1 MEIQTLNPAT
11 PRQRQRIE
19 AFLKRNGLR
28 IDDMNYYAA
37 ALDDDGE
44 MIAGGG
50 LKDDVIKCV
59 AVDDAHKGEAIANTL
74 VSHLIS
80 HANQEGYSC
89 IKLFTKPKNRQLF
102 ESLSF
107 RLLAEA
113 PEAILMETG
122 IGGISNTVKAL
133 KKIKEES
140 EKYKEYNKE
149 CREDS
154 KECKEDSKE
163 CKEDCKEC
171 KEDSKECKEEEKT
184 NLNTSTPQHLN
195 TSYLNTSTSQHLNT
209 SYLNTSTPH
218 HLTTTTPPRGV
229 VVMNCNPFTLGHRY
243 LIEQAAKQVKRLYV
257 MVVREDCSLFAYTE
271 RKAMVEQG
279 VADIENVSVI
289 DGSDYAISRA
299 TFPTYFLKRLDDAAD
314 TQMQLD
320 LDLFRRHIA
329 PALGATVRFVGT
341 EPTDQLTRRY
351 NQLMHEALTDVR
363 EIDRLAKD
371 GNAVSA
377 SRVRKA
383 MEQGDMNTIRQ
394 LVPPT
399 TLPYIIAHL
408 ATQALQAELDTT
420 PKPGLVD
427 KDNNGA
433 HRDMDHALMQLS
445 INTLHPYFMRLALL
459 GFADTL
465 PSHTAIRDTGIEAEK
480 AMLAATNGVNTHKGA
495 LFSMGLAV
503 VAAAYE
509 EKKAAANK
517 EEREEER
524 KKEEKGKER
533 GKEEREDSQVPLKS
547 LESLESLAP
556 LAPIESLAS
565 PLSSL
570 QLTIKSLAAS
580 FPDTS
585 GTHGSK
591 AKQLSNGTTTIK
603 GALDNAREGYEKL
616 FAEWL
621 PFYNERRKSHDA
633 HALHKTLLRIMCD
646 LDDTNIIYRTN
657 FATAEQVK
665 QEARALLDN
674 FKEAYAAES
683 KEKCTSTIEE
693 CASAI
698 EEKCASAEL
707 LALKDMDHRYTARN
721 ISPGGAADMLSLTVF
736 IGSIQTY

>member
-37 ALDDDGE
+37 VLDDDGK

-122 IGGISNTVKAL
+122 IGGISNTVEAL

-149 CREDS
+149 CKEDN
-154 KECKEDSKE
+154 KECKENTSY
-163 CKEDCKEC
+163 
-171 KEDSKECKEEEKT
+171 
-184 NLNTSTPQHLN
+184 LNTSTPQHLN
-195 TSYLNTSTSQHLNT
+195 TTMQPT
-209 SYLNTSTPH
+209 
-218 HLTTTTPPRGV
+218 GCI
-229 VVMNCNPFTLGHRY
+229 VMNCNPFTLGHRY
-243 LIEQAAKQVKRLYV
+243 LIEQAAKQVERLYV

-314 TQMQLD
+314 TQMLLD

-351 NQLMHEALTDVR
+351 NQLMHEALKDVR
-363 EIDRLAKD
+363 EINRLEKD

-383 MEQGDMNTIRQ
+383 MEEGDMNTIRQ

-445 INTLHPYFMRLALL
+445 INTLHPYFVRLAFL

-465 PSHTAIRDTGIEAEK
+465 PSHTVIRDAGIEAEK
-480 AMLAATNGVNTHKGA
+480 AMLEATNGVNTHKGA

-517 EEREEER
+517 EVRGKEREEEY
-524 KKEEKGKER
+524 
-533 GKEEREDSQVPLKS
+533 
-547 LESLESLAP
+547 
-556 LAPIESLAS
+556 
-565 PLSSL
+565 LSSL
-570 QLTIKSLAAS
+570 QLTIKALAAS

-633 HALHKTLLRIMCD
+633 HALHKTLLRIMCNI
-646 LDDTNIIYRTN
+646 DDTNVIYRTN
-657 FATAEQVK
+657 VVTAEEVK
-665 QEARALLDN
+665 QEARALLAS
-674 FKEAYAAES
+674 FEEAYAAED
-683 KEKCTSTIEE
+683 KEK

-707 LALKDMDHRYTARN
+707 LALKDMDRRYTERN

>member
-19 AFLKRNGLR
+19 AFLKRNALR

-37 ALDDDGE
+37 VLDDDGE

-122 IGGISNTVKAL
+122 IGGISNTVEAL

-149 CREDS
+149 C
-154 KECKEDSKE
+154 KEDS
-163 CKEDCKEC
+163 KEC

-184 NLNTSTPQHLN
+184 NLNTTTPQHLNTSYLNTSTPQHLN
-195 TSYLNTSTSQHLNT
+195 TSYLNTSTPQHLNT
-209 SYLNTSTPH
+209 
-218 HLTTTTPPRGV
+218 TPPRGGV

-243 LIEQAAKQVKRLYV
+243 LIEQAAKQVERLYV
-257 MVVREDCSLFAYTE
+257 MVVKEDCSLFAYTE

-279 VADIENVSVI
+279 VADIENVNVI

-314 TQMQLD
+314 TQMLLD

-351 NQLMHEALTDVR
+351 NQLMHEALKDVR
-363 EIDRLAKD
+363 ETDRLEKD
-371 GNAVSA
+371 GYAVSA

-383 MEQGDMNTIRQ
+383 MEEGDMNTIRQ

-433 HRDMDHALMQLS
+433 HRDMDYAMMQLS
-445 INTLHPYFMRLALL
+445 INTLHPYFVRLALL

-465 PSHTAIRDTGIEAEK
+465 PSHTVIRDAGIEAEK

-517 EEREEER
+517 EER
-524 KKEEKGKER
+524 GKER
-533 GKEEREDSQVPLKS
+533 EEGY
-547 LESLESLAP
+547 
-556 LAPIESLAS
+556 
-565 PLSSL
+565 LSSL

-591 AKQLSNGTTTIK
+591 AKLLSNGTITIK

-621 PFYNERRKSHDA
+621 PFYNERRKNHDA

-646 LDDTNIIYRTN
+646 LDDTNVIYRTN
-657 FATAEQVK
+657 VATAEEVK
-665 QEARALLDN
+665 QEARALLAS
-674 FKEAYAAES
+674 FEEAYAAQD
-683 KEKCTSTIEE
+683 KEKCESAIEE
-693 CASAI
+693 KCESAI

-707 LALKDMDHRYTARN
+707 LALKDMDRRYIARN

>member
-19 AFLKRNGLR
+19 AFLKRNALR

-37 ALDDDGE
+37 VLDDDGE

-80 HANQEGYSC
+80 HANQEGYGC

-122 IGGISNTVKAL
+122 IGGISNTVETL

-149 CREDS
+149 CKEDS
-154 KECKEDSKE
+154 KKCKEDSKE
-163 CKEDCKEC
+163 CKEVR
-171 KEDSKECKEEEKT
+171 KT

-195 TSYLNTSTSQHLNT
+195 TSYH
-209 SYLNTSTPH
+209 NTSTPQ
-218 HLTTTTPPRGV
+218 HLTTTLPRGGV

-243 LIEQAAKQVKRLYV
+243 LIEQAAKQVERLYV

-314 TQMQLD
+314 TQMLLD

-351 NQLMHEALTDVR
+351 NQLMHEALKDVR
-363 EIDRLAKD
+363 ETARLEKD
-371 GNAVSA
+371 GYAVSA

-383 MEQGDMNTIRQ
+383 MEEGDMNTIRQ

-445 INTLHPYFMRLALL
+445 INTLHPYFVRLALL

-465 PSHTAIRDTGIEAEK
+465 PSHTSIRDAGIEAEK

-517 EEREEER
+517 EERGKEGRKEER
-524 KKEEKGKER
+524 GKER
-533 GKEEREDSQVPLKS
+533 EKEEREDSLVSIENLT
-547 LESLESLAP
+547 
-556 LAPIESLAS
+556 PIESIAS

-570 QLTIKSLAAS
+570 QLTIKALAAS

-591 AKQLSNGTTTIK
+591 AKLLSNGTTTIK

-621 PFYNERRKSHDA
+621 PFYNERRKNHDA

-646 LDDTNIIYRTN
+646 LDDTNVIYRTN
-657 FATAEQVK
+657 VATAEEVK
-665 QEARALLDN
+665 QEARALLTS
-674 FKEAYAAES
+674 FEEAYAAQD
-683 KEKCTSTIEE
+683 K
-693 CASAI
+693 
-698 EEKCASAEL
+698 EKCASAEL
-707 LALKDMDHRYTARN
+707 LALKDMDRRYTERN

>member
-1 MEIQTLNPAT
+1 MEIQTLNPTT

-28 IDDMNYYAA
+28 FDDMHYYAA
-37 ALDDDGE
+37 VTDDDGE

-50 LKDDVIKCV
+50 LKGNVIKCV

-74 VSHLIS
+74 ISHLIA
-80 HANQEGYSC
+80 HANEEGHSNVM
-89 IKLFTKPKNRQLF
+89 LFTKPKNRQLF

-113 PEAILMETG
+113 PEAVLMETG
-122 IGGISNTVKAL
+122 IGGINNTVEAL
-133 KKIKEES
+133 KRIREES

-149 CREDS
+149 CKEDS

-163 CKEDCKEC
+163 CKENSE
-171 KEDSKECKEEEKT
+171 ECKEEEKT
-184 NLNTSTPQHLN
+184 NLNTSPSHHLNPSTPQ
-195 TSYLNTSTSQHLNT
+195 
-209 SYLNTSTPH
+209 P
-218 HLTTTTPPRGV
+218 LTTTTPLRGV

-243 LIEQAAKQVKRLYV
+243 LIEQAAKQVERLFV
-257 MVVREDCSLFAYTE
+257 MVVRENCSLFAYAE

-279 VADIENVSVI
+279 VAHLKNVTVI
-289 DGSDYAISRA
+289 DGSEYAISQA

-314 TQMQLD
+314 TQMLLD

-351 NQLMHEALTDVR
+351 NQLMHEVLADVR
-363 EIDRLAKD
+363 ETARLEKE

-383 MEQGDMNTIRQ
+383 MEQGDMSTIRQ

-433 HRDMDHALMQLS
+433 HRDMDYALMQRS
-445 INTLHPYFMRLALL
+445 IETLHPYFVKFALL
-459 GFADTL
+459 GCADTL
-465 PSHTAIRDTGIEAEK
+465 PSHTAIRDAGIEAEK
-480 AMLAATNGVNTHKGA
+480 AMLSATNGVNTHKGA

-503 VAAAYE
+503 VAAA
-509 EKKAAANK
+509 N
-517 EEREEER
+517 EER
-524 KKEEKGKER
+524 KIAANEEQILKER
-533 GKEEREDSQVPLKS
+533 NGGEDVLV
-547 LESLESLAP
+547 
-556 LAPIESLAS
+556 
-565 PLSSL
+565 SL
-570 QLTIKSLAAS
+570 QTTIKALAAS
-580 FPDTS
+580 FPDTN

-591 AKQLSNGTTTIK
+591 AKLLSKGTTTIK
-603 GALDNAREGYEKL
+603 GALDNAREGYEML

-621 PFYNERRKSHDA
+621 PFYIERRKERDA
-633 HALHKTLLRIMCD
+633 HTLHKTLLRIMCD
-646 LDDTNIIYRTN
+646 IDDTNVIYRTDL
-657 FATAEQVK
+657 ATAEEVK
-665 QEARALLDN
+665 LESRALLDN
-674 FKEAYAAES
+674 FS
-683 KEKCTSTIEE
+683 K
-693 CASAI
+693 A
-698 EEKCASAEL
+698 
-707 LALKDMDHRYTARN
+707 ALKNMDRHYTTRN
-721 ISPGGAADMLSLTVF
+721 ISPGGAADMLSLTIF
-736 IGSIQTY
+736 IGSIQT

>member
-19 AFLKRNGLR
+19 AFLKRNALR

-37 ALDDDGE
+37 VLDDDGE

-122 IGGISNTVKAL
+122 IGGISNTVEAL

-149 CREDS
+149 CKEDN
-154 KECKEDSKE
+154 KECKEDN
-163 CKEDCKEC
+163 KEC

-184 NLNTSTPQHLN
+184 NLNTSTSQHLNTSYLNTTTPQHLN
-195 TSYLNTSTSQHLNT
+195 TSYLNTSTPQHLNT
-209 SYLNTSTPH
+209 SYITTSTPQ
-218 HLTTTTPPRGV
+218 HLTTTMQPTGCI
-229 VVMNCNPFTLGHRY
+229 VMNCNPFTLGHRY
-243 LIEQAAKQVKRLYV
+243 LIEQAAKQVERLYV

-314 TQMQLD
+314 TQMLLD

-351 NQLMHEALTDVR
+351 NQLMHEALKDVR
-363 EIDRLAKD
+363 EINRLEKD

-383 MEQGDMNTIRQ
+383 MEEGDMNTIRQ

-445 INTLHPYFMRLALL
+445 INTLHPYFVRLAFL

-465 PSHTAIRDTGIEAEK
+465 PSHTVIRDAGIEAEK
-480 AMLAATNGVNTHKGA
+480 AMLEATNGVNTHKGA

-517 EEREEER
+517 EER
-524 KKEEKGKER
+524 GKER
-533 GKEEREDSQVPLKS
+533 EEEY
-547 LESLESLAP
+547 
-556 LAPIESLAS
+556 
-565 PLSSL
+565 LSSL
-570 QLTIKSLAAS
+570 QLTIKALAAS
-580 FPDTS
+580 FSDTS

-646 LDDTNIIYRTN
+646 LDDTNVIYRTN
-657 FATAEQVK
+657 VVTAEEVK
-665 QEARALLDN
+665 QEARALLAS
-674 FKEAYAAES
+674 FEEAYAAED
-683 KEKCTSTIEE
+683 KEK

-707 LALKDMDHRYTARN
+707 LALKDMDRRYTERN

>member
-1 MEIQTLNPAT
+1 MEIQTLNPTT

-28 IDDMNYYAA
+28 FDDMHYYAA
-37 ALDDDGE
+37 VTDDDGE

-50 LKDDVIKCV
+50 LKGNVIKCV

-74 VSHLIS
+74 ISHLIA
-80 HANQEGYSC
+80 HANEEGHSNVM
-89 IKLFTKPKNRQLF
+89 LFTKPKNRQLF

-113 PEAILMETG
+113 PEAVLMETG
-122 IGGISNTVKAL
+122 IGGINNMVEQL

-149 CREDS
+149 C
-154 KECKEDSKE
+154 KEDSKE
-163 CKEDCKEC
+163 CKENSE
-171 KEDSKECKEEEKT
+171 ECKEEEKT
-184 NLNTSTPQHLN
+184 NLNPSTPQHLNISTPQHLN
-195 TSYLNTSTSQHLNT
+195 TSTPQHLNP
-209 SYLNTSTPH
+209 SPPQP
-218 HLTTTTPPRGV
+218 LTTTTPLRGV

-243 LIEQAAKQVKRLYV
+243 LIEQAAKQVERLFV
-257 MVVREDCSLFAYTE
+257 MVVREDCSLFTYAE

-279 VADIENVSVI
+279 VAHLENVTVI
-289 DGSDYAISRA
+289 DGSEYAISQA

-314 TQMQLD
+314 TQMLLD

-341 EPTDQLTRRY
+341 EPTDRLTRRY
-351 NQLMHEALTDVR
+351 NQLMHEVLADVI
-363 EIDRLAKD
+363 ETARLEKK
-371 GNAVSA
+371 GNVVSA

-383 MEQGDMNTIRQ
+383 MEQGDMSTIRQ

-433 HRDMDHALMQLS
+433 HRDMDYALMQRS
-445 INTLHPYFMRLALL
+445 IHTLHPYFVQLARL

-465 PSHTAIRDTGIEAEK
+465 PTHTAIRDIGIEAER
-480 AMLAATNGVNTHKGA
+480 AMLSATNGVNTHKGA

-503 VAAAYE
+503 VAAAH
-509 EKKAAANK
+509 EK
-517 EEREEER
+517 
-524 KKEEKGKER
+524 
-533 GKEEREDSQVPLKS
+533 DTD
-547 LESLESLAP
+547 
-556 LAPIESLAS
+556 
-565 PLSSL
+565 SL
-570 QLTIKSLAAS
+570 QTTIKALAAS
-580 FPDTS
+580 FPDTN

-591 AKQLSNGTTTIK
+591 AKLLSKGTTAIK
-603 GALDNAREGYEKL
+603 GALDNAREGYEML

-621 PFYNERRKSHDA
+621 PFYIERRKEHDA
-633 HALHKTLLRIMCD
+633 YTPHKTLLRIMCD
-646 LDDTNIIYRTN
+646 LDDTNVIYRTN
-657 FATAEQVK
+657 LATAEEVK
-665 QEARALLDN
+665 QEARALLDS
-674 FKEAYAAES
+674 FSKAHTAED
-683 KEKCTSTIEE
+683 KEKRI
-693 CASAI
+693 A
-698 EEKCASAEL
+698 AEL
-707 LALKDMDHRYTARN
+707 LALKDMDKRYTARN

-736 IGSIQTY
+736 VGSVQT

>member
-1 MEIQTLNPAT
+1 MDIQTLNPTT

-28 IDDMNYYAA
+28 FDDMHYYAA
-37 ALDDDGE
+37 ITDDDGE

-50 LKDDVIKCV
+50 LKGNVIKCV

-74 VSHLIS
+74 ISHLIA
-80 HANQEGYSC
+80 HANEEGHSNVM
-89 IKLFTKPKNRQLF
+89 LFTKPKNRQLF

-113 PEAILMETG
+113 PEAVLMETG
-122 IGGISNTVKAL
+122 IGGINNMVEQL
-133 KKIKEES
+133 KKIKEEG
-140 EKYKEYNKE
+140 EV
-149 CREDS
+149 
-154 KECKEDSKE
+154 CKENNQ
-163 CKEDCKEC
+163 
-171 KEDSKECKEEEKT
+171 ECKEEEKT
-184 NLNTSTPQHLN
+184 NLNITTPQHLN
-195 TSYLNTSTSQHLNT
+195 PSTSQ
-209 SYLNTSTPH
+209 S
-218 HLTTTTPPRGV
+218 LTTTTPLRGV

-243 LIEQAAKQVKRLYV
+243 LIEQAAKQVERLFV
-257 MVVREDCSLFAYTE
+257 MVVREDCSLFSYAE

-279 VADIENVSVI
+279 VAHLKNVTVI
-289 DGSDYAISRA
+289 DGSEYAISQT

-314 TQMQLD
+314 TQMLLD

-341 EPTDQLTRRY
+341 EPTDRLTRRY
-351 NQLMHEALTDVR
+351 NQLMHEVLADVR
-363 EIDRLAKD
+363 EIVRLEKK

-383 MEQGDMNTIRQ
+383 MEQGDMSTIRQ

-399 TLPYIIAHL
+399 TLPYIIARL

-433 HRDMDHALMQLS
+433 HRDMDYALMQRS
-445 INTLHPYFMRLALL
+445 IDTLHPYFVKLALL

-465 PSHTAIRDTGIEAEK
+465 PTHTAIRDIGIEAER

-503 VAAAYE
+503 VAAAH
-509 EKKAAANK
+509 
-517 EEREEER
+517 EER
-524 KKEEKGKER
+524 KIAANEEQILKER
-533 GKEEREDSQVPLKS
+533 NGGEDVLV
-547 LESLESLAP
+547 
-556 LAPIESLAS
+556 
-565 PLSSL
+565 SL
-570 QLTIKSLAAS
+570 QTTIKALAAS

-591 AKQLSNGTTTIK
+591 AKLLSKGTTAIK
-603 GALDNAREGYEKL
+603 GALDNAREGYEML

-621 PFYNERRKSHDA
+621 PFYIERRKERDA
-633 HALHKTLLRIMCD
+633 HTLHKTLLRIMCD
-646 LDDTNIIYRTN
+646 LDDTNVIYRTDL
-657 FATAEQVK
+657 ATAEEVK

-674 FKEAYAAES
+674 FS
-683 KEKCTSTIEE
+683 KT
-693 CASAI
+693 
-698 EEKCASAEL
+698 
-707 LALKDMDHRYTARN
+707 ALKDMDRHYTTRN
-721 ISPGGAADMLSLTVF
+721 ISPGGAADMLSLTIF
-736 IGSIQTY
+736 IGSIQT

>member
-37 ALDDDGE
+37 VLDDDGE

-80 HANQEGYSC
+80 HANQEGYGC

-133 KKIKEES
+133 
-140 EKYKEYNKE
+140 EKT
-149 CREDS
+149 REDG
-154 KECKEDSKE
+154 E
-163 CKEDCKEC
+163 
-171 KEDSKECKEEEKT
+171 
-184 NLNTSTPQHLN
+184 
-195 TSYLNTSTSQHLNT
+195 
-209 SYLNTSTPH
+209 
-218 HLTTTTPPRGV
+218 RGV
-229 VVMNCNPFTLGHRY
+229 IVMNCNPFTLGHRY

-279 VADIENVSVI
+279 VADIKNVTVI

-314 TQMQLD
+314 TQMLLD

-351 NQLMHEALTDVR
+351 NQLMHEALKDVR

-383 MEQGDMNTIRQ
+383 MEEGDMNTIRQ

-445 INTLHPYFMRLALL
+445 INTLHPYFVRLALL

-465 PSHTAIRDTGIEAEK
+465 PSHTSIRDTGIEAEK

-509 EKKAAANK
+509 EKKTAAN
-517 EEREEER
+517 
-524 KKEEKGKER
+524 
-533 GKEEREDSQVPLKS
+533 KEEREDSQVPLKS
-547 LESLESLAP
+547 LALLEPLESLVPLESLAP
-556 LAPIESLAS
+556 LENLSPLESLAS

-570 QLTIKSLAAS
+570 QLTIKALAAS

-646 LDDTNIIYRTN
+646 LDDTNVIYRTN
-657 FATAEQVK
+657 VATAEEVK
-665 QEARALLDN
+665 QEARALLAS
-674 FKEAYAAES
+674 FEEAYAAQD
-683 KEKCTSTIEE
+683 KEK

-707 LALKDMDHRYTARN
+707 LALKDMDRRYTARN

>member
-28 IDDMNYYAA
+28 FDDMHYYAA
-37 ALDDDGE
+37 VLDDDGE

-80 HANQEGYSC
+80 HANQEGYGC

-122 IGGISNTVKAL
+122 IGGISNTVEAL

-149 CREDS
+149 C
-154 KECKEDSKE
+154 KEDSKK
-163 CKEDCKEC
+163 CKENT
-171 KEDSKECKEEEKT
+171 SY
-184 NLNTSTPQHLN
+184 LNTSTPQHLN
-195 TSYLNTSTSQHLNT
+195 TTMQPT
-209 SYLNTSTPH
+209 
-218 HLTTTTPPRGV
+218 GCI
-229 VVMNCNPFTLGHRY
+229 VMNCNPFTLGHRY
-243 LIEQAAKQVKRLYV
+243 LIEQAAKQVERLYV
-257 MVVREDCSLFAYTE
+257 MVVKEDCSLFAYTE

-314 TQMQLD
+314 TQMLLD

-351 NQLMHEALTDVR
+351 NQLMHEALKDVR
-363 EIDRLAKD
+363 EINRLEKD

-383 MEQGDMNTIRQ
+383 MEEGDMNTIRQ

-433 HRDMDHALMQLS
+433 HRDMDYALMQLS
-445 INTLHPYFMRLALL
+445 INTLHPYFVRLAFL
-459 GFADTL
+459 GFTDTL
-465 PSHTAIRDTGIEAEK
+465 PSHTVIRDAGIEAEK
-480 AMLAATNGVNTHKGA
+480 VMLEATNGVNTHKGA

-517 EEREEER
+517 EERGKEER
-524 KKEEKGKER
+524 EKER
-533 GKEEREDSQVPLKS
+533 EKEEREDSQVS
-547 LESLESLAP
+547 LENLAP
-556 LAPIESLAS
+556 LESLAS

-570 QLTIKSLAAS
+570 QLTIKALAAS

-646 LDDTNIIYRTN
+646 LDDTNVIYRTN
-657 FATAEQVK
+657 VATAEEVK
-665 QEARALLDN
+665 QEARALLAS
-674 FKEAYAAES
+674 FEEAYAAED
-683 KEKCTSTIEE
+683 KEK

-707 LALKDMDHRYTARN
+707 LALKDMDRRYTERN

>member
-19 AFLKRNGLR
+19 AFLKRNALR

-37 ALDDDGE
+37 VLDDDGE

-80 HANQEGYSC
+80 HANQEGYGC

-122 IGGISNTVKAL
+122 IGGISNTVEAL

-149 CREDS
+149 CKEDN
-154 KECKEDSKE
+154 KECKEDN
-163 CKEDCKEC
+163 KEC

-184 NLNTSTPQHLN
+184 NLNTTTPQHLNTSYLNTTTPQHLN
-195 TSYLNTSTSQHLNT
+195 TSYLNTSTPQ
-209 SYLNTSTPH
+209 
-218 HLTTTTPPRGV
+218 HLTTTMQPIGCI
-229 VVMNCNPFTLGHRY
+229 VMNCNPFTLGHRY
-243 LIEQAAKQVKRLYV
+243 LIEQAAKQVERLYV

-314 TQMQLD
+314 TQMLLD

-351 NQLMHEALTDVR
+351 NQLMHEALKDVR
-363 EIDRLAKD
+363 EINRLEKD

-383 MEQGDMNTIRQ
+383 MEEGDMNTIRQ

-433 HRDMDHALMQLS
+433 HRDMDYALMQLS
-445 INTLHPYFMRLALL
+445 INTLHPYFVRLAFL

-465 PSHTAIRDTGIEAEK
+465 PSHTVIRDAGIEAEK
-480 AMLAATNGVNTHKGA
+480 AMLEATNGVNTHKGA

-517 EEREEER
+517 EVRGKEREEEY
-524 KKEEKGKER
+524 
-533 GKEEREDSQVPLKS
+533 
-547 LESLESLAP
+547 
-556 LAPIESLAS
+556 
-565 PLSSL
+565 LSSL
-570 QLTIKSLAAS
+570 QLTIKALAAS

-646 LDDTNIIYRTN
+646 LDDTNVIYRTN
-657 FATAEQVK
+657 VATAEEVK
-665 QEARALLDN
+665 QEARALLAS
-674 FKEAYAAES
+674 FEEAYAAED
-683 KEKCTSTIEE
+683 KEK

-707 LALKDMDHRYTARN
+707 LALKDMDRRYTERN

>member
-28 IDDMNYYAA
+28 FDDMHYYAA
-37 ALDDDGE
+37 VTDDDGE

-50 LKDDVIKCV
+50 LKGNVIKCV

-74 VSHLIS
+74 ISHLIS
-80 HANQEGYSC
+80 HANEEGHNNVM
-89 IKLFTKPKNRQLF
+89 LFTKPKNRQLF

-113 PEAILMETG
+113 PEAVLMETG
-122 IGGISNTVKAL
+122 IGGINNMVEQL
-133 KKIKEES
+133 KKIKEEG
-140 EKYKEYNKE
+140 EVCKENNQ
-149 CREDS
+149 
-154 KECKEDSKE
+154 ECKK
-163 CKEDCKEC
+163 
-171 KEDSKECKEEEKT
+171 EEKT
-184 NLNTSTPQHLN
+184 DLNITTPQHLN
-195 TSYLNTSTSQHLNT
+195 P
-209 SYLNTSTPH
+209 STPQP
-218 HLTTTTPPRGV
+218 LTTTTPLRGV

-243 LIEQAAKQVKRLYV
+243 LIEQAAKQVERLFV
-257 MVVREDCSLFAYTE
+257 MVVREDCSLFAYAE

-279 VADIENVSVI
+279 VTHLENVTVI
-289 DGSDYAISRA
+289 DGSEYAISQA

-314 TQMQLD
+314 TQMLLD

-351 NQLMHEALTDVR
+351 NELMHEVLTDVR
-363 EIDRLAKD
+363 EISRLEKD

-383 MEQGDMNTIRQ
+383 MEQGDMSTIRQ

-433 HRDMDHALMQLS
+433 HRDMDYALMQRS
-445 INTLHPYFMRLALL
+445 IDTLRPYFVKLALL
-459 GFADTL
+459 GCADAL
-465 PSHTAIRDTGIEAEK
+465 PTHTSIRDIGIEAEK

-503 VAAAYE
+503 VAAAH
-509 EKKAAANK
+509 
-517 EEREEER
+517 EEREIAANEEQIL
-524 KKEEKGKER
+524 KER
-533 GKEEREDSQVPLKS
+533 NGGEDVLV
-547 LESLESLAP
+547 
-556 LAPIESLAS
+556 
-565 PLSSL
+565 SL
-570 QLTIKSLAAS
+570 QTTIKALAAS
-580 FPDTS
+580 FPDTN

-591 AKQLSNGTTTIK
+591 AKLLSKGTTAIK
-603 GALDNAREGYEKL
+603 GALDNAREGYEML

-621 PFYNERRKSHDA
+621 PFYIERRKERDA
-633 HALHKTLLRIMCD
+633 HTLHKTLLRIMCD
-646 LDDTNIIYRTN
+646 LDDTNVIYRTDL
-657 FATAEQVK
+657 ATAEEVK

-674 FKEAYAAES
+674 FS
-683 KEKCTSTIEE
+683 K
-693 CASAI
+693 A
-698 EEKCASAEL
+698 
-707 LALKDMDHRYTARN
+707 ALKDMDRHYTTRN
-721 ISPGGAADMLSLTVF
+721 ISPGGAADMLSLTIF
-736 IGSIQTY
+736 IGSVQT

>member
-19 AFLKRNGLR
+19 AFLKRNALR

-37 ALDDDGE
+37 VLDDDGE

-80 HANQEGYSC
+80 HANQEGYGC

-113 PEAILMETG
+113 PEAVLMETG
-122 IGGISNTVKAL
+122 IGGISNTVEAL

-149 CREDS
+149 C
-154 KECKEDSKE
+154 KEDSKK
-163 CKEDCKEC
+163 CKE
-171 KEDSKECKEEEKT
+171 
-184 NLNTSTPQHLN
+184 
-195 TSYLNTSTSQHLNT
+195 NT
-209 SYLNTSTPH
+209 SYLNTSTPQ
-218 HLTTTTPPRGV
+218 HLTTTMQPIGCI
-229 VVMNCNPFTLGHRY
+229 VMNCNPFTLGHRY
-243 LIEQAAKQVKRLYV
+243 LIEQAAKQVERLYV

-314 TQMQLD
+314 TQMLLD

-351 NQLMHEALTDVR
+351 NQLMHEALKDVR
-363 EIDRLAKD
+363 EINRLEKD

-383 MEQGDMNTIRQ
+383 MEEGDMNTIRQ

-433 HRDMDHALMQLS
+433 HRDMDYALMQLS
-445 INTLHPYFMRLALL
+445 INTLHPYFVRLAFL

-465 PSHTAIRDTGIEAEK
+465 PSHTVIRDAGIEAEK
-480 AMLAATNGVNTHKGA
+480 AMLEATNGVNTHKGA

-517 EEREEER
+517 EVRGKEERE
-524 KKEEKGKER
+524 KER
-533 GKEEREDSQVPLKS
+533 EKEEREDSQVS
-547 LESLESLAP
+547 LENLAP
-556 LAPIESLAS
+556 LESLAS

-570 QLTIKSLAAS
+570 QLTIKALAAS

-591 AKQLSNGTTTIK
+591 AKQLSNGTITIK

-646 LDDTNIIYRTN
+646 LDDTNVIYRTN
-657 FATAEQVK
+657 VATAEEVK
-665 QEARALLDN
+665 QEARALLAS
-674 FKEAYAAES
+674 FEEAYAAED
-683 KEKCTSTIEE
+683 KEK

-707 LALKDMDHRYTARN
+707 LALKDMDRRYTERN